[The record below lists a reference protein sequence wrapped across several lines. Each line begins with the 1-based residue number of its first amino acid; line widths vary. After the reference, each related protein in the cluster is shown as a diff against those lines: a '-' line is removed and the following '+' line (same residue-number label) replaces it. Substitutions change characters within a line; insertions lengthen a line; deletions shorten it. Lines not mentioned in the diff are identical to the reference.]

1 MAPRIS
7 GTPGTVGAEPSPNLP
22 ATALETTPENPW
34 PVSLL
39 SQNIKNYIDRMS
51 VVWVEGQIIEFN
63 PRGRASYLTI
73 RDLNDQVSLP
83 VQVFSDVLDR
93 LGTPI
98 KAGDHVVV
106 QLKANFWLKAG
117 RLSMQARDI
126 RHVGLGEL
134 LARLERL
141 KRMLASEGL
150 FDPALKKPI
159 PFLPTKVGLITGR
172 NSDAEKDVIRNATLR
187 WPSVQFDIINTAVQG
202 TGAVTQVIAALEEL
216 DGKPDVDVI
225 IIARGGGSLEDLLP
239 FSNESLIRAVAAAR
253 TPVVS
258 AIGHEADHPILDEV
272 ADLRASTPTDAAKRV
287 VPDFHQEVMGI
298 MHARA
303 VLTGT
308 LERFITNE
316 QRGLDSVRSR
326 PVLANPHTM
335 ITTRA
340 DEIADWRTRATS
352 LARRALHHGEATI
365 EHLRTQV
372 RALSPL
378 NTLARGYAIVQ
389 DASGVA
395 VRNTNDLNAGD
406 QLTVTVE
413 HGAFDATVTTVHP
426 QRPDTPQPK
435 DTP

>member
-7 GTPGTVGAEPSPNLP
+7 GTPGTVGGEPPTTLP
-22 ATALETTPENPW
+22 ATARETTPENPW

-39 SQNIKNYIDRMS
+39 SKNIKRYIERMS

-63 PRGRASYLTI
+63 SRGRASYLTI
-73 RDLNDQVSLP
+73 RDLNDQISLP

-93 LGTPI
+93 LETPV

-106 QLKANFWLKAG
+106 QLKANFWMKIG

-126 RHVGLGEL
+126 RPVGLGEL

-141 KRMLASEGL
+141 KRLLASEGL

-159 PFLPTKVGLITGR
+159 PFLPTKIGLITGR

-187 WPSVQFDIINTAVQG
+187 WPSVEFDVINTAVQG

-216 DGKPDVDVI
+216 DAKPDVDVI

-239 FSNESLIRAVAAAR
+239 FSNESLIRAVATAQ

-272 ADLRASTPTDAAKRV
+272 ADLRASTPTDAAKRI

-298 MHARA
+298 MQARA
-303 VLTGT
+303 VMTGIF
-308 LERFITNE
+308 ERFITNE
-316 QRGLDSVRSR
+316 QKGLDSVRSR
-326 PVLANPHTM
+326 PVLANPHTI

-340 DEIADWRTRATS
+340 EEVADWRARATS
-352 LARRALHHGEATI
+352 LTRRILQHGDATV
-365 EHLRTQV
+365 EHLRTQI
-372 RALSPL
+372 RTLSPL

-389 DASGVA
+389 DTSGTA
-395 VRNTNDLNAGD
+395 VRNTQDLSTGD
-406 QLTVTVE
+406 KLTVTVE
-413 HGAFDATVTTVHP
+413 QGTFDATVTKIHP
-426 QRPDTPQPK
+426 HRQTTPRTK

>member
-7 GTPGTVGAEPSPNLP
+7 GTPGTVGQAPAKHLA
-22 ATALETTPENPW
+22 ATALETTADNPW

-39 SQNIKNYIDRMS
+39 SHNIKTYIERMS

-73 RDLNDQVSLP
+73 RDLNDEISLP
-83 VQVFSDVLDR
+83 VQVFSDVLNR
-93 LGTPI
+93 LENPI

-141 KRMLASEGL
+141 KRLLASEGL
-150 FDPALKKPI
+150 FDPALKKPL
-159 PFLPTKVGLITGR
+159 PFLPNRIGLITGR

-187 WPSVQFDIINTAVQG
+187 WPSVAFEVINTAVQG
-202 TGAVTQVIAALEEL
+202 TGAVTQVIAALEKL
-216 DGKPDVDVI
+216 DADPNVDVI

-258 AIGHEADHPILDEV
+258 AIGHDADHPILDEV

-287 VPDFHQEVMGI
+287 VPDFHQEVMDI
-298 MHARA
+298 MQARA
-303 VLTGT
+303 TLRGT
-308 LERFITNE
+308 IERLLKTE
-316 QRGLDSVRSR
+316 QAGLDNIRSR

-335 ITTRA
+335 ITSRQ
-340 DEIADWRTRATS
+340 DEITDWRTRSMSFARAALQRGSATVD
-352 LARRALHHGEATI
+352 
-365 EHLRTQV
+365 HLRTQV

-389 DASGVA
+389 DTSGTA
-395 VRNTNDLNAGD
+395 VRNTEHLTTGD
-406 QLTVTVE
+406 KLTVTVE
-413 HGAFDATVTTVHP
+413 RGSFDATVTKIHPSQHHP
-426 QRPDTPQPK
+426 QQPK
-435 DTP
+435 DDA

>member
-7 GTPGTVGAEPSPNLP
+7 GTPGTVGGEPPTTLP
-22 ATALETTPENPW
+22 ATARETTPENPW

-39 SQNIKNYIDRMS
+39 SKNIKRYIERMS

-63 PRGRASYLTI
+63 SRGRASYLTI
-73 RDLNDQVSLP
+73 RDLNDQISLP

-93 LGTPI
+93 LETPV

-106 QLKANFWLKAG
+106 QLKANFWMKIG

-126 RHVGLGEL
+126 RPVGLGEL

-141 KRMLASEGL
+141 KRLLASEGL

-159 PFLPTKVGLITGR
+159 PFLPTKIGLITGR

-187 WPSVQFDIINTAVQG
+187 WPSVEFDVINTAVQG

-216 DGKPDVDVI
+216 DAKPDVDVI

-239 FSNESLIRAVAAAR
+239 FSNESLIRAVATAQ

-272 ADLRASTPTDAAKRV
+272 ADLRASTPTDAAKRI

-298 MHARA
+298 MQARA
-303 VLTGT
+303 VMTGIF
-308 LERFITNE
+308 ERFITNE
-316 QRGLDSVRSR
+316 QKGLDSVRSR
-326 PVLANPHTM
+326 PVLANPHTI

-340 DEIADWRTRATS
+340 EEVADWRARATS
-352 LARRALHHGEATI
+352 LTRRILQHGDATV
-365 EHLRTQV
+365 EHLRTQI
-372 RALSPL
+372 RTLSPL

-389 DASGVA
+389 DTSGPA
-395 VRNTNDLNAGD
+395 VRNTQDLSTGD
-406 QLTVTVE
+406 KLTVTVE
-413 HGAFDATVTTVHP
+413 QGTFDATVTKIHP
-426 QRPDTPQPK
+426 HRQTTPRTK